1 MKPRI
6 SARDGTTRLFAHR
19 GASATAKEN
28 TVDAFVLALELG
40 ADGLASEAW
49 LTADGQ
55 AVLDGDGQVG
65 GRFRRRRFA
74 SLERASI
81 PDHVPSIDDVYD
93 LIVDSTDL
101 LLDVGDP
108 DAMEPIVNA
117 ARHLGNG
124 AEERLWLRH
133 SDLEVL
139 TEWRRDTAAKLVLRA
154 RLNANESQ
162 ERLANQLRER
172 GVDALSLSHREWSG
186 GLVALLHR
194 FDRYALATDLV
205 HEREMAKL
213 LDVGID
219 AISSAHVDRM
229 IAVAAQ
235 FT

>member
-6 SARDGTTRLFAHR
+6 SAQDGTTRLFAHR
-19 GASATAKEN
+19 GASAAAQEN
-28 TVDAFVLALELG
+28 TIDAFVMALELG

-55 AVLDGDGQVG
+55 AVLDRDGQVG
-65 GRFRRRRFA
+65 GRFRRRRFG

-81 PDHVPSIDDVYD
+81 PDHVPSIDDMFD
-93 LIVDSTDL
+93 LIDDSADL

-108 DAMEPIVNA
+108 DAIEPIISA
-117 ARHLGNG
+117 ARRIGSG

-133 SDLEVL
+133 GELEVL
-139 TEWRRDTAAKLVLRA
+139 TDWRRRTAAKLVFGT
-154 RLNANESQ
+154 RLKSGESQ

-186 GLVALLHR
+186 GLVTLVHR
-194 FDRYALATDLV
+194 FDRYALATGLV

-219 AISSAHVDRM
+219 GISSPHVDRM

>member
-6 SARDGTTRLFAHR
+6 SAQDGKTRLFAHR

-28 TVDAFVLALELG
+28 TIGAFVLALELG

-55 AVLDGDGQVG
+55 AVLDRDGRVG
-65 GRFRRRRFA
+65 GRFRRRRFGA
-74 SLERASI
+74 LDRASI
-81 PDHVPSIDDVYD
+81 PDHVPSIDDIYD
-93 LIVDSTDL
+93 VCVESTNL
-101 LLDVGDP
+101 LLDIHDP
-108 DAMEPIVNA
+108 DAMAPIVDA
-117 ARHLGNG
+117 ARNVGKG
-124 AEERLWLRH
+124 AEDRLWLRH
-133 SDLEVL
+133 DELEVL

-154 RLNANESQ
+154 RLNAGESQ
-162 ERLANQLRER
+162 ERLANRLRER

-186 GLVALLHR
+186 GLVTLLHR

-213 LDVGID
+213 LDIGID
-219 AISSAHVDRM
+219 AISSPHVDRM
-229 IAVAAQ
+229 IAVGAQ